1 MSKQQTIILE
11 KLYSAELKKYLSSMD
26 LNSVLVFGSL
36 ITDNF
41 NEASD
46 VDIAILSNNKLKL
59 KDILDL
65 ELYLENIL
73 NRTIDVIDLNSE
85 TLDIFIKK
93 DILNNG
99 KVIYSQDSNKTLEKL
114 IDDLD
119 WYFKENETFFYFR
132 RRDLLSWMKKDY

>member
-1 MSKQQTIILE
+1 MNKQQNIILE
-11 KLYSAELKKYLSSMD
+11 KLYSAEFKKYLSSMG

-36 ITDNF
+36 LTNNF

-46 VDIAILSNNKLKL
+46 VDIAILSNSKLKL

-73 NRTIDVIDLNSE
+73 NRNIDVIDLNSE

-93 DILNNG
+93 DILNTG

-132 RRDLLSWMKKDY
+132 RRDLLS

>member
-1 MSKQQTIILE
+1 MNKQQTIISE
-11 KLYSAELKKYLSSMD
+11 KLYSAEFKEYLSSMD

-73 NRTIDVIDLNSE
+73 NRNIDVIDLNSE

-99 KVIYSQDSNKTLEKL
+99 KVIYSQDPNKTLEKL

-119 WYFKENETFFYFR
+119 WYFKENETFFNFR
-132 RRDLLSWMKKDY
+132 RRDLLS